1 MNINP
6 MEAMSK
12 SLKLIKAINNKE
24 SIKILIVK
32 PKKMF
37 RKAEYGFYSFI
48 PNAYTYKD
56 GTFFVEC
63 NLNNI
68 RMKVPFGKFI
78 KIENQLVGA
87 FETQYNC
94 KVEFNDFIETA
105 DKVIKREFASIQ
117 FDV

>member
-1 MNINP
+1 
-6 MEAMSK
+6 
-12 SLKLIKAINNKE
+12 
-24 SIKILIVK
+24 V
-32 PKKMF
+32 
-37 RKAEYGFYSFI
+37 
-48 PNAYTYKD
+48 
-56 GTFFVEC
+56 
-63 NLNNI
+63 
-68 RMKVPFGKFI
+68 KVPFGKFI